1 VVRKGGGFSVSPPI
15 CLRIS
20 LSVCTCIQVIERS
33 TVRQYDQHPIA
44 TRISVTILLNPDTTS
59 AEIEAITE
67 QYLHHDE
74 DGIPDRHAEPSIISM
89 SEHVSESI
97 SAGLTSSTGIA
108 NDLESTDEGDMISIQ
123 IQIIFLLLQDLTF
136 YFQSLSVSS
145 LPAVPRSSPE
155 TNISDLIKSLSRVQ
169 RSLTQHLDAHKTQS
183 QLDSWLQRSA

>member
-1 VVRKGGGFSVSPPI
+1 MVRKGGGFSVSPPI

-97 SAGLTSSTGIA
+97 NAGLTSSTGIA
-108 NDLESTDEGDMISIQ
+108 NDLKSTDEGNMVPIPIPTAVT
-123 IQIIFLLLQDLTF
+123 FLQDLAF
-136 YFQSLSVSS
+136 YFQSLSFSFLTSS
-145 LPAVPRSSPE
+145 C
-155 TNISDLIKSLSRVQ
+155 RVF
-169 RSLTQHLDAHKTQS
+169 S
-183 QLDSWLQRSA
+183 